1 MATFNAHMKTLTF
14 MLTALFISCASLS
27 AYAEEMSTLYNIPER
42 YALLVVTGADPAAPL
57 DTEKFEALLSE
68 EFKKANIEQMQILIY
83 DEGKKPGDGARA
95 FGEMRKDSKIETA
108 PISEIPQ
115 SKAEARLLVEKA
127 MGYECAPKKLWQS
140 YEDNEVVADEDF
152 KGKPVIVTFKCQGV
166 SKDALGKAYMK
177 VPVDRSGL
185 LGLHIYV
192 DMKDPNL
199 RKVKKGDIITMQAFP
214 QKFLMRSVMMEGTIV
229 FVEHSKK
236 K

>member
-68 EFKKANIEQMQILIY
+68 EFKKQMQILIY

-95 FGEMRKDSKIETA
+95 FGEMRKDSKVETA

>member
-14 MLTALFISCASLS
+14 MLAALFISCASLS
-27 AYAEEMSTLYNIPER
+27 AYAEEMSTRYNIPER
-42 YALLVVTGADPAAPL
+42 YALLVVTGADPSAPL
-57 DTEKFEALLSE
+57 DTKKLGAILSE

-95 FGEMRKDSKIETA
+95 FGEIRKDSKVETA
-108 PISEIPQ
+108 
-115 SKAEARLLVEKA
+115 
-127 MGYECAPKKLWQS
+127 
-140 YEDNEVVADEDF
+140 
-152 KGKPVIVTFKCQGV
+152 
-166 SKDALGKAYMK
+166 
-177 VPVDRSGL
+177 PVDRSGL

-199 RKVKKGDIITMQAFP
+199 RKVKKGDIVTMQAFP

>member
-1 MATFNAHMKTLTF
+1 MATFNAHMKALTF
-14 MLTALFISCASLS
+14 MLATLFISCASLS
-27 AYAEEMSTLYNIPER
+27 AYGEEMSTLYNIPER
-42 YALLVVTGADPAAPL
+42 YALLVVTGADPSTPL
-57 DTEKFEALLSE
+57 DTKKFGAILSE
-68 EFKKANIEQMQILIY
+68 EFKKANIEQIQILIY

-95 FGEMRKDSKIETA
+95 FGEMRKDSKVETA
-108 PISEIPQ
+108 PLSEIPQ
-115 SKAEARLLVEKA
+115 GNVEAKLLEKA
-127 MGYECAPKKLWQS
+127 IGYECAPKVLWQA

-177 VPVDRSGL
+177 VPVDGSGL
-185 LGLHIYV
+185 FGLHIYV
-192 DMKDPNL
+192 DMKDPKL

>member
-14 MLTALFISCASLS
+14 MLAALFISCASLS

-42 YALLVVTGADPAAPL
+42 YALLVVTGADPSAPL
-57 DTEKFEALLSE
+57 DTKKLGAILSE

-95 FGEMRKDSKIETA
+95 FGEIRKDSKVETV
-108 PISEIPQ
+108 PLSEIPQ
-115 SKAEARLLVEKA
+115 GNVEAKLLEKA
-127 MGYECAPKKLWQS
+127 IGYECAPKVLWQA

-199 RKVKKGDIITMQAFP
+199 RKVKKGDIVTMQAFP